1 MCAHLVRDHLPH
13 RTFADGFDGTKHVIE
28 HAMSLLTK
36 SCPIGRVKRGS
47 SGRHFRVEMS
57 G

>member
-1 MCAHLVRDHLPH
+1 LPH